1 MNPISNIR
9 LGRLTTR
16 TATYYNTGLGSC
28 GVFNTDADFIVAVDI
43 HTIQSFPGAGT
54 NPNLSVP
61 PLSSFL
67 SRSISAVEL
76 TGTRVRRRNPMC
88 GRQMKV
94 TTADGKSVTVTV
106 EDTCPTCAVG
116 SVDLSPVAFQQ
127 LADLAVGRLHN
138 VSWTLL

>member
-1 MNPISNIR
+1 MRFSTIVLAILSAAAT
-9 LGRLTTR
+9 GFAQEMALTGGD
-16 TATYYNTGLGSC
+16 ATYYNTGLGSC

-54 NPNLSVP
+54 NPNL
-61 PLSSFL
+61 
-67 SRSISAVEL
+67 
-76 TGTRVRRRNPMC
+76 NPMC

-94 TTADGKSVTVTV
+94 TAANGKSVTVTV